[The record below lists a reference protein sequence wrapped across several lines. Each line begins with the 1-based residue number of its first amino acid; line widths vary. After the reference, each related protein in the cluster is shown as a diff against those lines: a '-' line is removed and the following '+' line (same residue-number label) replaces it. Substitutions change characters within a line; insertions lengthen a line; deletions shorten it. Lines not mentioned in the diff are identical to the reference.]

1 MRKNRPLYN
10 YLLIGSVIFCFSCS
24 DQSST
29 NEMIL
34 IEDNLNSVIPPS
46 IEILSIE
53 ETDIDRFYEIKFN
66 GMDSLYAYGD
76 GKYLISGDIYKIS
89 KGKLINKSEVSR
101 DRERKIAISSLDSS
115 DFITF
120 KKENM
125 KHSVVIFTD
134 VDCVYCRKFHS
145 QILDYN
151 ALGIEVHYIAF
162 PRSGVNST
170 SYKKMVSAWCSKDS
184 KNTLTSLKLGQ
195 EIKENLC
202 EDNPVEKH
210 FNLGN
215 SLGVR
220 GTPSIITSEGRMI
233 PGYLSPQELLEQLEI

>member
-1 MRKNRPLYN
+1 MRKNSTLYN
-10 YLLIGSVIFCFSCS
+10 FLLIGSVIFCFSCS

-29 NEMIL
+29 NEMTL
-34 IEDNLNSVIPPS
+34 IEDNLNSVIPSS

-76 GKYLISGDIYKIS
+76 GKYIISGDIYKIS

-101 DRERKIAISSLDSS
+101 DRERKIAISLLDAS

-151 ALGIEVHYIAF
+151 ALGIEVNYIAF

-202 EDNPVEKH
+202 EDNPVKKH

>member
-1 MRKNRPLYN
+1 MRKNSTLYN
-10 YLLIGSVIFCFSCS
+10 FLLIGSVIFCFSCS

-29 NEMIL
+29 NEMTL
-34 IEDNLNSVIPPS
+34 IEDNLNSVIPSS

-76 GKYLISGDIYKIS
+76 GKYVISGDMYKIS

-101 DRERKIAISSLDSS
+101 DRERKIAISLLDSS

-145 QILDYN
+145 HILDYN
-151 ALGIEVHYIAF
+151 ALGIEVNYIAF

-184 KNTLTSLKLGQ
+184 KNTLTLLKLGQ

-202 EDNPVEKH
+202 EDNPVKKH

>member
-1 MRKNRPLYN
+1 MRKNSTLYN
-10 YLLIGSVIFCFSCS
+10 FLLIGSVIFCFSCS

-29 NEMIL
+29 NEMTL
-34 IEDNLNSVIPPS
+34 IEDNLNSVIPSS

-76 GKYLISGDIYKIS
+76 GKYVISGDMYKIS

-101 DRERKIAISSLDSS
+101 DRERKIAISLLDSS

-125 KHSVVIFTD
+125 KYSVVIFTD

-151 ALGIEVHYIAF
+151 ALGIEVNYIAF

-184 KNTLTSLKLGQ
+184 KNTLTLLKLGQ

-202 EDNPVEKH
+202 EDNPVKKH